1 MCADLI
7 LYSDAIFDSVQDQP
21 FAGGIAI
28 KGNKILAVGER
39 SAIEQYKDSGT
50 EVKELGDKLIMPGFV
65 DSHGHYTSGAS
76 YMGEVA
82 LHDMERFHSE
92 EECAKAIGEF
102 AETHKNIALIKG
114 QGWYLSYW
122 GDDAE
127 FPTAASLDKYVP
139 DRPACLIASDL
150 HSLWMNTKAMELCG
164 LKDMVDELD
173 RDHVLVDEND
183 NPTGVVREAGF
194 KVLGKLE
201 SLFAL
206 SPEEQEK
213 KDRADQEALM
223 HALNEQGITAFSD
236 VNFVLPENLKRDYK
250 HMKALDTEG
259 RMTIRLYI
267 YPGTN
272 FKPEKLKDILPYKN
286 YFSSDELHIAG
297 VKNILDGV
305 TATFTAMMLEPYA
318 DNPDEK
324 GVPAVEQN
332 KLDEWVREANSLGL
346 SCRIH
351 CIGDG
356 AVREALDSY
365 EKSGRVNDMI
375 GIRNAIEHIEVIH
388 PDDIPR
394 FGKLRVI
401 ASMQPRHQILDRG
414 EKLYRVGLERA
425 KYEWAF
431 RSIKDGGAHIA
442 LGTDYPVVTFRT
454 YENIYMGVTK
464 KDLDGTQYGTMSPNE
479 KLTLAQCIKG
489 YTIEGAYINS
499 MEDKVGTLEAGK
511 YADITVA
518 DRNLFAIDENDIKDC
533 CSVMTVF
540 NGKIV
545 YER

>member
-102 AETHKNIALIKG
+102 AEAHKNIALIKG

-464 KDLDGTQYGTMSPNE
+464 KDLDGTQYGTVSPNE